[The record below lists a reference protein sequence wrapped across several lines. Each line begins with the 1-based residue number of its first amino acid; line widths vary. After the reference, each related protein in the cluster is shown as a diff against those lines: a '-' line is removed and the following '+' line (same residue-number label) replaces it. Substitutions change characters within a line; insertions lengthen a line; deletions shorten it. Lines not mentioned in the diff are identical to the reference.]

1 MLCALQVD
9 DEEKKQSDIKEE
21 IIQQVVM
28 RCSCEFTSSNI
39 IDDTFSCR
47 GSQGEFRNTVV
58 YRAMITLQVPASI
71 TDADNIVAVLSE
83 WVESEP
89 SVRVNR
95 VTLGI
100 DSNCPTMLESFNSN
114 DCVPSD
120 GTNTSSSSSSSVGI
134 IVGAAVAAVVVILL
148 LITAVVIII
157 MYHRHKSSYRY
168 TKHVA
173 LNTAV
178 TAIGGIATGV
188 GPAIGTG
195 LLWLFLPIMLCCSA
209 QNFERFVLHNLTVLL
224 EYIFTVAIAL

>member
-1 MLCALQVD
+1 MQCALQVD
-9 DEEKKQSDIKEE
+9 DEEQKLGDIKAE
-21 IIQQVVM
+21 IIQQIVM

-58 YRAMITLQVPASI
+58 YRAIITLQVSASI

-89 SVRVNR
+89 PVVVNR

-100 DSNCPTMLESFNSN
+100 DSNCPTMLESLKSN
-114 DCVPSD
+114 DCEIPSD
-120 GTNTSSSSSSSVGI
+120 LSSSSSSSVGI

-157 MYHRHKSSYRY
+157 MYRRHKSSYRY
-168 TKHVA
+168 KIKH
-173 LNTAV
+173 
-178 TAIGGIATGV
+178 
-188 GPAIGTG
+188 
-195 LLWLFLPIMLCCSA
+195 CCYSGW
-209 QNFERFVLHNLTVLL
+209 EMG
-224 EYIFTVAIAL
+224 

>member
-1 MLCALQVD
+1 
-9 DEEKKQSDIKEE
+9 
-21 IIQQVVM
+21 M

-58 YRAMITLQVPASI
+58 YRAIITLQVPASV

-114 DCVPSD
+114 DCEIPSD
-120 GTNTSSSSSSSVGI
+120 PSSSSSSVGI
-134 IVGAAVAAVVVILL
+134 IVGAAVAAV
-148 LITAVVIII
+148 
-157 MYHRHKSSYRY
+157 
-168 TKHVA
+168 A
-173 LNTAV
+173 L
-178 TAIGGIATGV
+178 
-188 GPAIGTG
+188 
-195 LLWLFLPIMLCCSA
+195 
-209 QNFERFVLHNLTVLL
+209 
-224 EYIFTVAIAL
+224 